1 MRIKSYFS
9 PSVQSAIAL
18 ARVEFGDNITL
29 VTSHASSLENRHLG
43 EYEVVFAV
51 EPEDESPVPE
61 PAAPAAHAFRDLLE
75 EAIQTKPSPQENL
88 PEKIEQIRSL
98 LVEMGIEP
106 PMVRAL
112 MTMVERCVSIP
123 GPIDAQNLPPA
134 GQRPEVKVD
143 NSVQETEV
151 TMQTSFAV
159 DLRKRYTPAE
169 LAFVQSMSDPAKD
182 TAALT
187 PKWALG
193 S

>member
-61 PAAPAAHAFRDLLE
+61 PAAPASDAFRDLLE

-88 PEKIEQIRSL
+88 PEKIKQVRLL
-98 LVEMGIEP
+98 LVEMGIEH

-112 MTMVERCVSIP
+112 MTMVERCVSSP
-123 GPIDAQNLPPA
+123 GPVASQSLPPTS
-134 GQRPEVKVD
+134 QLPELKLD
-143 NSVQETEV
+143 NSVQETEATV
-151 TMQTSFAV
+151 QTPVASN
-159 DLRKRYTPAE
+159 LGKRYTPAE
-169 LAFVQSMSDPAKD
+169 LAFVQSVSDPAKD
-182 TAALT
+182 AAALA